1 LQEFDT
7 IGWFM
12 LERIEFADI
21 ENALTVYL
29 TARLTYLSD
38 TVAVVTE
45 VPDPRPSRMV
55 LVARNDCKKRVDRED
70 WKSRRGAH
78 LILDRP
84 RLVFTCS
91 DDAGGSARSGG
102 AGAIVRDRHWPGY
115 IGTVW
120 CDRVEDAGAE
130 TDLDPVTS
138 TLRHIFTADLTV
150 RGKALG

>member
-1 LQEFDT
+1 
-7 IGWFM
+7 M

-21 ENALTVYL
+21 EDALTVYL
-29 TARLTYLSD
+29 TARLTSLSD
-38 TVAVVTE
+38 TATVVTE

-55 LVARNDCKKRVDRED
+55 LVARNDRKKRVDRED
-70 WKSRRGAH
+70 WKGRHGAH

-91 DDAGGSARSGG
+91 DDAGGSADLAALVRSFVT
-102 AGAIVRDRHWPGY
+102 AAAPGY

-120 CDRVEDAGAE
+120 CDRVDDAGAE

-138 TLRHIFTADLTV
+138 TPRHIFTADLTV
-150 RGKALG
+150 RGKVLA